1 VRNGIGTSCLSF
13 STSLPNAYQSAKRN
27 RILSAP
33 VVMIAIGTPSGD
45 DGSADT
51 SGVMRV
57 AREIAGLL
65 DEYTVAASKSTVPVG
80 TSEKIAQ
87 TIEATGS
94 QRSHFDVVS
103 NPEFLKEGAAVED
116 FMRPSRIIVGSS
128 APAATQVM
136 LR

>member
-1 VRNGIGTSCLSF
+1 
-13 STSLPNAYQSAKRN
+13 
-27 RILSAP
+27 
-33 VVMIAIGTPSGD
+33 MIAVGTPSGD

-87 TIEATGS
+87 TIEATGA